1 MVASRTGRS
10 ASRAQRVL
18 RLWQVSIAEVLHKPL
33 HRRSAAKLLRRAAL
47 PRAPLVNAHRRVG
60 GAGLPPAAATIAAH
74 GETKAQLLQML
85 LQRAEDD
92 AAADDAA
99 APAAPTTPAAAALAQ
114 GRASR
119 SRLIRGLVAESR

>member
-1 MVASRTGRS
+1 
-10 ASRAQRVL
+10 
-18 RLWQVSIAEVLHKPL
+18 
-33 HRRSAAKLLRRAAL
+33 
-47 PRAPLVNAHRRVG
+47 
-60 GAGLPPAAATIAAH
+60 
-74 GETKAQLLQML
+74 ML

-92 AAADDAA
+92 AAADADA

>member
-1 MVASRTGRS
+1 
-10 ASRAQRVL
+10 
-18 RLWQVSIAEVLHKPL
+18 
-33 HRRSAAKLLRRAAL
+33 
-47 PRAPLVNAHRRVG
+47 
-60 GAGLPPAAATIAAH
+60 
-74 GETKAQLLQML
+74 ML

-92 AAADDAA
+92 ADADATDG